1 VTIETTRTTVTTRTT
16 ETTSTGPAS
25 SSLERDLLVRL
36 TDRWGKRVAVKQDEL
51 DLDGHFDPLLPD
63 FPDHLVPPLRLPEAA
78 DAPEEART
86 AMRSASW
93 IAYNAKTAAMESE
106 VILPACRLMLEEDLP
121 VRRDHT
127 AVAALH
133 QTIIDEHYHILM
145 CHNAVGVTR
154 RRRDLEDLDFHPSG
168 WSVVQRLKA
177 ATAGCGGAERDLVS
191 VAFALAAETTINAFL
206 STLSTAESIQPMNR
220 MTVDLHRRDES
231 GHAVVFRELVGALYR
246 ELDAEQRELFREAL
260 VDGLDAFRAPDF
272 EPWVTV
278 ADCGG
283 LTVSAEQ
290 LASAAAPP
298 LPRNTGPLQLLLA
311 DLGLTDEL
319 GERLGIETVG

>member
-1 VTIETTRTTVTTRTT
+1 MNTERTTAG
-16 ETTSTGPAS
+16 SAS
-25 SSLERDLLVRL
+25 FEGDLLVRL
-36 TDRWGKRVAVKQDEL
+36 TNRWGKRVAVKRDEL
-51 DLDGHFDPLLPD
+51 DLDGHFDPRLPD
-63 FPDHLVPPLRLPEAA
+63 FPDHLVPPLRLPDAA
-78 DAPEEART
+78 TLPEEART
-86 AMRSASW
+86 VMRAASW
-93 IAYNAKTAAMESE
+93 IAYNAKTAAIENE
-106 VILPACRLMLEEDLP
+106 VILPACRLMLEDDLP

-168 WSVVQRLKA
+168 WSVVQRLKEA
-177 ATAGCGGAERDLVS
+177 KAGRGGVERDLVS

-246 ELDAEQRELFREAL
+246 ELEMEQRELFCEAL
-260 VDGLDAFRAPDF
+260 VAGLDAFRAPDF

-278 ADCGG
+278 ADRGG
-283 LTVSAEQ
+283 LALSAGQ
-290 LASAAAPP
+290 LAAAAPPP

-311 DLGLTDEL
+311 DLGLTEEL
-319 GERLGIETVG
+319 GERIGIER